1 MRLLSPLTSLAERMR
16 RAQDR
21 DRQFIMSLN
30 MDVMN
35 KILLP
40 LFVAYLCL
48 DFLDVYSTLLALST
62 GQFGE
67 LNPIASTLFSLHFGG
82 FLVSMTFKYLPAIPL
97 FYLVFARDK
106 YGRHPFEIRL
116 VRFAALVTLV
126 AGDALLSYIVA
137 WNNIPTLFAFLN
149 R

>member
-1 MRLLSPLTSLAERMR
+1 MR
-16 RAQDR
+16 RAQER
-21 DRQFIMSLN
+21 DRQFIMDLD
-30 MDVMN
+30 MELMN
-35 KILLP
+35 KLLLP

-62 GQFGE
+62 GLFGE

-82 FLVSMTFKYLPAIPL
+82 FLIAVAFKYLPAIPL

-116 VRFAALVTLV
+116 VRFCAVVALIAA
-126 AGDALLSYIVA
+126 DALLGYMVA
-137 WNNIPTLFAFLN
+137 WNNIPTLLSFLSH
-149 R
+149 

>member
-1 MRLLSPLTSLAERMR
+1 MR

-48 DFLDVYSTLLALST
+48 DFLDVYSTLLALNT
-62 GQFGE
+62 GLFGE

-82 FLVSMTFKYLPAIPL
+82 FLVAMLFKYLPAIPL

-106 YGRHPFEIRL
+106 HNRHPFEIRL
-116 VRFAALVTLV
+116 VRFSAVVALFAAD
-126 AGDALLSYIVA
+126 GLLGYVVA
-137 WNNIPTLFAFLN
+137 WNNIPTLITFLS

>member
-1 MRLLSPLTSLAERMR
+1 MTSLAERMR
-16 RAQDR
+16 RAQER

-30 MDVMN
+30 IDFMN
-35 KILLP
+35 KLLLP
-40 LFVAYLCL
+40 LFIAYLCL

-62 GQFGE
+62 GLFGE

-82 FLVSMTFKYLPAIPL
+82 FLLAVTFKYLPAIPL

-106 YGRHPFEIRL
+106 YDRHPFQIRL
-116 VRFAALVTLV
+116 VRFSAIVALIAAD
-126 AGDALLSYIVA
+126 GLLGYVVA
-137 WNNIPTLFAFLN
+137 WNNIPTLISFLS

>member
-1 MRLLSPLTSLAERMR
+1 MR
-16 RAQDR
+16 RAQER
-21 DRQFIMSLN
+21 DREFIMSLN
-30 MDVMN
+30 MEVMN
-35 KILLP
+35 KLLLP

-48 DFLDVYSTLLALST
+48 DFLDVYSTLLALNT

-82 FLVSMTFKYLPAIPL
+82 FLVAMLFKYLPAIPL

-106 YGRHPFEIRL
+106 HNRHPFEIRL
-116 VRFAALVTLV
+116 VRFCAVVTLI
-126 AGDALLSYIVA
+126 AADSLLSYVVA
-137 WNNIPTLFAFLN
+137 WNNIPTLIAFLS